1 MRFARIAVIITFVW
15 GIASVYAQEPEP
27 PKLFTDVLT
36 LEMSFGDKDLQ
47 DEYLLANP
55 NSVAVNSRNDI
66 YVIDERRIKVFDETG
81 KAIVILGN
89 PGQGPG
95 EFTGNGLITINSRG
109 YFSVSNGGSFNYYD
123 DQNNFINQITQSNDS
138 KLNKY
143 LTDNQIANPNLS
155 KVFAFNENEY
165 YMEFFSSRG
174 FVENRKMMLTETSL
188 LINSENTIQKIES
201 AEKYFFWRG
210 KLIPFMG
217 EIKWDSLDDNRI
229 VYTHTVKDFIRDNNN
244 YQYVIHIWDP
254 KTNGSTSI
262 SRIFDPVEITDSDMD
277 EELEFYIQTDEPEVI
292 NFIKKQIGNLNNKY
306 PAVRWL
312 KSDGSIVFVGT
323 SKQNES
329 DEYLVEVFNVEDS
342 QYVASFYSDI
352 QIDFLK
358 NGYAYRIKKGN
369 DIFPTIEKYKI
380 DPKVYR

>member
-1 MRFARIAVIITFVW
+1 M
-15 GIASVYAQEPEP
+15 
-27 PKLFTDVLT
+27 T
-36 LEMSFGDKDLQ
+36 L
-47 DEYLLANP
+47 
-55 NSVAVNSRNDI
+55 R
-66 YVIDERRIKVFDETG
+66 
-81 KAIVILGN
+81 
-89 PGQGPG
+89 GQ
-95 EFTGNGLITINSRG
+95 IN
-109 YFSVSNGGSFNYYD
+109 YD
-123 DQNNFINQITQSNDS
+123 DQNNFINQIITRNVS

-155 KVFAFNENEY
+155 KVFAFNEKEY

-174 FVENRKMMLTETSL
+174 LVENRKMILTETSL
-188 LINSENTIQKIES
+188 LINSENTIQIIES
-201 AEKYFFWRG
+201 AEKYFFIKG

-229 VYTHTVKDFIRDNNN
+229 VYTHTVKDFNRNNN
-244 YQYVIHIWDP
+244 EYEYVLHVFDQEN
-254 KTNGSTSI
+254 NGSTSI
-262 SRIFDPVEITDSDMD
+262 TRIFDPVEITDSDMD
-277 EELEFYIQTDEPEVI
+277 EELEYYVQNNEPEVI

-380 DPKVYR
+380 APKVYR